1 MTDRD
6 VYFGQLEYSA
16 TQLGSYFNSMGT
28 SVFATLTKP
37 NSSKVYL
44 YKAACAVSLTSSP

>member
-37 NSSKVYL
+37 NSYL